1 MEPIK
6 IIHAI
11 ALIVWLS
18 ETFFVSKVA
27 KQIVNIAVFILAVCD
42 ISFGNYLLG
51 MILLFVW
58 WCKHKGLLGL

>member
-18 ETFFVSKVA
+18 ENFFVSKVA

-42 ISFGNYLLG
+42 ISFGNNLS
-51 MILLFVW
+51 
-58 WCKHKGLLGL
+58 